1 MHITNMS
8 YEEGAIGLDRVE
20 LLHGDGG
27 KYTSQLIKEVFYD
40 SYGNSIL
47 LEDSDS
53 AVIKLQGESM
63 AFTTDSF
70 TVKPI
75 FFRGGDIGKLAI
87 CGTINDLTVSGA
99 IPLYLSVGF
108 IIEEG
113 FPISQLKNI
122 ALSMRNVCKETNV
135 KIVTGD
141 TKVVEKGSAE
151 GIFINTSGVGIIN
164 GFKAKE
170 IKDGDHIII
179 TGTIAEHGTAVAVD
193 RYNLNVKGDIKS
205 DCFPLCT
212 LLPCL
217 DKYKDKIKLMK
228 DPTRGGIGEVLNEIA
243 IKSGFGVH
251 LFESKIPITK
261 EVKWVN
267 EMLGLDPLYLAS
279 EGRMLIVVEN
289 IVSKYIISDLKKT
302 CNCNNASVIGVFTKE
317 CEFVYTENLLGGKRI
332 LNPLDYHMLPRI
344 C

>member
-1 MHITNMS
+1 LHK
-8 YEEGAIGLDRVE
+8 VE

-27 KYTSQLIKEVFYD
+27 KYTSQLVKEVFYNN
-40 SYGNSIL
+40 YGNSIL
-47 LEDSDS
+47 LEDADS
-53 AVIKLQGESM
+53 AIIKFQGEAM

-70 TVKPI
+70 IVKPI

-122 ALSMRNVCKETNV
+122 AVSMRNVCKEANV
-135 KIVTGD
+135 KIITGD

-151 GIFINTSGVGIIN
+151 GIFINTSGVGLIN
-164 GFKAKE
+164 GFKSKE
-170 IKDGDHIII
+170 IIEGDHILI
-179 TGTIAEHGTAVAVD
+179 TGTIAEHGTAIAVD
-193 RYNLNVKGDIKS
+193 RYNLDVKGDIKS
-205 DCFPLCT
+205 DCAPLCR
-212 LLPCL
+212 LLSCL
-217 DKYKDKIKLMK
+217 YKYKDKIKLMK

-243 IKSGFGVH
+243 ARSDLGIH
-251 LFESKIPITK
+251 LFENEIPIRK

-279 EGRMLIVVEN
+279 EGRMLIVAEN
-289 IVSKYIISDLKKT
+289 SVSRDIIIDLKKT
-302 CNCNNASVIGVFTKE
+302 CSCNNASIIGTFTRE
-317 CEFVYTENLLGGKRI
+317 CQLVYIENLLGGKRI